1 MVVVEKQEMKKVIKF
16 KTGASYGFAPL
27 PETTFKLITDGS
39 KDKVQLVHSVGKA
52 RKSITIKVPK
62 GTHSHWIEK
71 LTAIHD
77 GQKHL
82 DSMRVT
88 DGNMQDLWFVSD
100 GKKVHL
106 HWSGP
111 ADEEVN
117 VINDLTN
124 WLYQMKPE
132 NWNDD

>member
-1 MVVVEKQEMKKVIKF
+1 MVEENELKQVIKF
-16 KTGASYGFAPL
+16 KTGDSWGFHPL
-27 PETTFKLITDGS
+27 PETTFKLITDGAE
-39 KDKVQLVHSVGKA
+39 DKVQIVHTTGPS
-52 RKSITIKVPK
+52 RKSITIKVPN
-62 GTHSHWIEK
+62 GTYSHWIEK
-71 LTAIHD
+71 LRAIDD
-77 GQKHL
+77 GQTQL

-88 DGNMQDLWFVSD
+88 DGNMQDLWYVSN

-106 HWSGP
+106 HWSGS

-124 WLYQMKPE
+124 RLHQMKPE

>member
-1 MVVVEKQEMKKVIKF
+1 MVAEPNVKQVIKF
-16 KTGASYGFAPL
+16 KTKESWGFHPL
-27 PETTFKLITDGS
+27 PETTFKLITNGAE
-39 KDKVQLVHSVGKA
+39 DKVQIVQTIGPSK
-52 RKSITIKVPK
+52 KSITIKVPN
-62 GTHSHWIEK
+62 GTYSHWIEK

-82 DSMRVT
+82 DSMRVS

-111 ADEEVN
+111 AAEKLAA
-117 VINDLTN
+117 INDHKLFV
-124 WLYQMKPE
+124 PI
-132 NWNDD
+132 